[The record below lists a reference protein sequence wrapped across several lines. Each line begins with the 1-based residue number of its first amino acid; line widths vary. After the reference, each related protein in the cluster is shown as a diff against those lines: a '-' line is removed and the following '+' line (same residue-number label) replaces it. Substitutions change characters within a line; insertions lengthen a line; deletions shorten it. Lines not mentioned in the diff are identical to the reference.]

1 MIELTFLRE
10 FMLIRQMNQKSAL
23 FIRGFDLKKHVCNGY
38 HDLLMMYKK
47 LSDADILN
55 IKNADY
61 CCIITKISK
70 VRP

>member
-23 FIRGFDLKKHVCNGY
+23 FIRGFDLQKHVCNGY

-47 LSDADILN
+47 
-55 IKNADY
+55 
-61 CCIITKISK
+61 T
-70 VRP
+70 